1 MNLFSSKQRWLV
13 TGAAGFI
20 GSHLVDRLLSHG
32 QEVVGL
38 DNLSTG
44 KLENLKEARKSSDF
58 HLLHGDIRSFDDCTK
73 AVDGVQGI
81 FHQGA
86 LASVPMSIRD
96 PLATHEVN
104 VTGTVNI
111 FKAAVD
117 AQVKRVV
124 YASSSSVYGDCPRVP
139 IVEEEILSPLSP
151 YALSKM
157 AMEQYA
163 KVFERCYGLET
174 VGLRYFNVFG
184 PRQDPS
190 SPYSG
195 VISIWSDAL
204 QKGKPAKIYG
214 DGTSTRDYCFVSD
227 VIEANLLA
235 MNFENKTVIGK
246 SYNVGT
252 GMATSLLTLW
262 KTLVAIQDGKSAVE
276 NLPYR
281 SGDIL
286 HSTAN
291 TAYAEKELRF
301 KAKESLAEGLKSL
314 IAE

>member
-1 MNLFSSKQRWLV
+1 MFSSPQRWLV

-44 KLENLKEARKSSDF
+44 KIENLREAQKSSKF
-58 HLLHGDIRSFDDCTK
+58 HLLHGDIRSLEDCRK

-117 AQVKRVV
+117 AEVKRVV

-139 IVEEEILSPLSP
+139 IIEEEILSPLSP

-157 AMEQYA
+157 AKEQYA

-184 PRQDPS
+184 PRQDPN

-195 VISIWSDAL
+195 VISIWSEAL

-214 DGTSTRDYCFVSD
+214 DGTSTRDYCAVSD
-227 VIEANLLA
+227 VVQANLLA
-235 MNFENKTVIGK
+235 MNFENKSIIGK

-252 GMATSLLTLW
+252 GIATSLSTLW
-262 KTLVAIQDGKSAVE
+262 KTLSTAQNKTSSVE

-281 SGDIL
+281 TGDIL
-286 HSTAN
+286 HSTASTN
-291 TAYAEKELRF
+291 RAEKELGF
-301 KAKESLAEGLKSL
+301 KAQVSLPEGLGRL
-314 IAE
+314 

>member
-1 MNLFSSKQRWLV
+1 MFSSPQRWLV

-20 GSHLVDRLLSHG
+20 GSHLVDQLLSHG

-44 KLENLKEARKSSDF
+44 KIENLREAQKSSNF
-58 HLLHGDIRSFDDCTK
+58 HLLHGDIRVLDDCIK
-73 AVDGVQGI
+73 AVEGVQGI

-111 FKAAVD
+111 LKAAVD
-117 AQVKRVV
+117 EGVRRVV

-157 AMEQYA
+157 TMEQYA
-163 KVFERCYGLET
+163 KVFERCYRLET

-184 PRQDPS
+184 PRQDPN

-195 VISIWSDAL
+195 VISIWSEAI
-204 QKGKPAKIYG
+204 QKGKLAKIYG
-214 DGTSTRDYCFVSD
+214 DGTSTRDYCAVSD
-227 VIEANLLA
+227 VVQANLLA
-235 MNFENKTVIGK
+235 MNFENKMIIGK

-252 GMATSLLTLW
+252 GIATSLSTLW
-262 KTLVAIQDGKSAVE
+262 KTLSATQNKTSSVE

-281 SGDIL
+281 TGDIL

-291 TAYAEKELRF
+291 TSLAEKELRF
-301 KAKESLAEGLKSL
+301 KAQGILSEGLK
-314 IAE
+314 A

>member
-1 MNLFSSKQRWLV
+1 MFSSSQRWLV

-20 GSHLVDRLLSHG
+20 GSHLVDRLLSLG

-44 KLENLKEARKSSDF
+44 KIENLREAQKSSNF
-58 HLLHGDIRSFDDCTK
+58 HLLHGDIRVLDDSIK
-73 AVDGVQGI
+73 AAEGVQGI

-96 PLATHEVN
+96 PLATHAVN

-157 AMEQYA
+157 TMEQYA

-174 VGLRYFNVFG
+174 IGLRYFNVFG
-184 PRQDPS
+184 PRQDPN

-204 QKGKPAKIYG
+204 QKGMPAKIYG
-214 DGTSTRDYCFVSD
+214 DGTSTRDYCAVSD
-227 VIEANLLA
+227 VVEANLLA
-235 MNFENKTVIGK
+235 MNFENKRVIGK

-252 GMATSLLTLW
+252 GIATSLSTLW
-262 KTLVAIQDGKSAVE
+262 TTLSAAQNKTSSVE

-281 SGDIL
+281 TGDIQ

-291 TAYAEKELRF
+291 TTQAEKELRF
-301 KAKESLAEGLKSL
+301 KAHGSLSEGLRSL
-314 IAE
+314 IAK

>member
-1 MNLFSSKQRWLV
+1 MFTSPQRWLV

-20 GSHLVDRLLSHG
+20 GSHLVDRLLALG

-44 KLENLKEARKSSDF
+44 KLENLKSAQKNSQF
-58 HLLHGDIRSFDDCTK
+58 HLLHGDIRNQQDCEK
-73 AVDGVQGI
+73 AVAGVQGV

-104 VTGTVNI
+104 VTGTVHI
-111 FKAAVD
+111 LKAAVH
-117 AQVKRVV
+117 AGVKRVV
-124 YASSSSVYGDCPRVP
+124 YASSSAVYGDCLRVP
-139 IVEEEILSPLSP
+139 IIEEEILSPLSP

-157 AMEQYA
+157 TMEQYA

-184 PRQDPS
+184 PRQDPN

-195 VISIWSDAL
+195 VISIWSEAL

-227 VIEANLLA
+227 VVQANLLA

-252 GMATSLLTLW
+252 GIATSLSTLW
-262 KTLVAIQDGKSAVE
+262 KTLSAAHNETSSVE
-276 NLPYR
+276 NFPYR
-281 SGDIL
+281 TGDIL
-286 HSTAN
+286 HSTAS
-291 TAYAEKELRF
+291 TTLAEKELGF
-301 KAKESLAEGLKSL
+301 KAQRTLSEGLKSL
-314 IAE
+314 IAK